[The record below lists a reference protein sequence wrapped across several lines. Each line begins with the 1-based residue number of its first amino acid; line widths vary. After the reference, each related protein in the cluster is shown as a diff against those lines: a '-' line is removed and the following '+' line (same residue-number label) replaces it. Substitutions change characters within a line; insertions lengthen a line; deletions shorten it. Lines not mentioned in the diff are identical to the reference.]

1 MNDISAILQPTD
13 RVAEAIGGI
22 RRQTIQEPQ
31 EALMNELHRHLV
43 LLFLICCGEAILE
56 QVDTTHE
63 IGIVHGQMLET
74 EALTTTKDGRE
85 LTRGQLDDLGDLD
98 DSTYREEVAELGIL
112 DIGVT
117 LGDDTEAALTYL

>member
-1 MNDISAILQPTD
+1 
-13 RVAEAIGGI
+13 
-22 RRQTIQEPQ
+22 
-31 EALMNELHRHLV
+31 MNELHRHLV
-43 LLFLICCGEAILE
+43 LLFLICCGETILK
-56 QVDTTHE
+56 QVDTPHE

-117 LGDDTEAALTYL
+117 LGDDTEASLTYL

>member
-1 MNDISAILQPTD
+1 
-13 RVAEAIGGI
+13 
-22 RRQTIQEPQ
+22 
-31 EALMNELHRHLV
+31 MNELHRHLV
-43 LLFLICCGEAILE
+43 LLFLLCCRCEVFE
-56 QVDTTHE
+56 EVNTPHE
-63 IGIVHGQMLET
+63 IGIVHGQILET